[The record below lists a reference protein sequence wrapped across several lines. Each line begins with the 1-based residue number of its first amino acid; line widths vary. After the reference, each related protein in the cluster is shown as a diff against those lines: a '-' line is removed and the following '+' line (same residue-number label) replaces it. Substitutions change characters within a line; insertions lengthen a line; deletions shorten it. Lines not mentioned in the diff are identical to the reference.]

1 MEESTYNG
9 WKNRETW
16 AAALYIGND
25 QGLEEESREKLEAAF
40 DKEIEDLEEGSSL
53 EDRKEARAAGIS
65 EAADILEQWLET
77 LLTRAGYESEFGS
90 TWPAALADMASD
102 ILFESLVLNS
112 LLSFSIAFLIEASFI
127 LLLCF

>member
-1 MEESTYNG
+1 MEEYQG

-16 AAALYIGND
+16 AAALYINND

-40 DKEIEDLEEGSSL
+40 DKEIEDLEEGASL
-53 EDRKEARAAGIS
+53 EDRKEARSAGIR

-77 LLTRAGYESEFGS
+77 LLTRAGYEAEFGS

-102 ILFESLVLNS
+102 IGSLYRIDHQEIAESILEDRL
-112 LLSFSIAFLIEASFI
+112 ASFDREEVAA
-127 LLLCF
+127 

>member
-1 MEESTYNG
+1 MEESFNG

-77 LLTRAGYESEFGS
+77 LLTRAGYETEFGS

-102 ILFESLVLNS
+102 IGSLYRIDYQEIAESILEDRL
-112 LLSFSIAFLIEASFI
+112 ASFDREEVAA
-127 LLLCF
+127 